1 MVTVLFL
8 KIKLISGVVVVNII
22 QKIMGEKG
30 QYLALMQPYF
40 FPYIGYFSLVAKAD
54 LFLFFDNAQFIKGG
68 WVNKNKIISNRP
80 CGWTHINIPIR
91 KHPHD
96 TLIKAA
102 KIANDDD
109 WQKKIKNQIRFYQSR
124 SAFFEEIYQLIDDI
138 LSYETSFV
146 SDFNTNVIRKISDYL
161 ELNCRFESTSSLES
175 GASIARKAGE
185 HAVYYCE
192 MLGYKNYINPPG
204 AIDEIFDIEQFRTH
218 NIGLFCVRNNILNDA
233 KMEVGPFSII
243 DDLFLLGKD
252 KVRQRIFDFELI
264 DKTRAGE

>member
-1 MVTVLFL
+1 
-8 KIKLISGVVVVNII
+8 
-22 QKIMGEKG
+22 MGEKA

-68 WVNKNKIISNRP
+68 WINKNKIGSNRP

-96 TLIKAA
+96 TLIKAV

-109 WQKKIKNQIRFYQSR
+109 WRKKIKNQLRFYQSR
-124 SAFFEEIYQLIDDI
+124 SAFFEEIDQLIDDI

-146 SDFNTNVIRKISDYL
+146 SDFNANVIRTISDYL
-161 ELNCRFESTSSLES
+161 DLNCRFESTSSLES
-175 GASIARKAGE
+175 GALFSRKPGE

-192 MLGYKNYINPPG
+192 KLGYKNYINPPG
-204 AIDEIFDIEQFRTH
+204 AIDEIFDLELFKAKSIE
-218 NIGLFCVRNNILNDA
+218 LFCIRNNILLDE
-233 KMEVGPFSII
+233 KKDVGPLSII
-243 DDLFLLGKD
+243 DELFVHGKE
-252 KVRQRIFDFELI
+252 KVRQQVFDFEML
-264 DKTRAGE
+264 DRTGTFE